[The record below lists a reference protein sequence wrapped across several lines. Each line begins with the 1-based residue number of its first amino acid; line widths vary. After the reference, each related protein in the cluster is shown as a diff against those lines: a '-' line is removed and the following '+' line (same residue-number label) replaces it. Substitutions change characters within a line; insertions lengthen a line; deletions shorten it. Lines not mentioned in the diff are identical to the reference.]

1 MKTSSDKDEIICAK
15 CNVPLVIAKGKFNYL
30 GHELHSDV
38 PRCPV
43 CGQIYLSEKLVKE
56 RIQKIEASVEDK

>member
-1 MKTSSDKDEIICAK
+1 MGEMICIK
-15 CNVPLVIAKGKFNYL
+15 CNAALVTIKAKFNYL

-43 CGQIYLSEKLVKE
+43 CGQVYLSEKLVTD
-56 RIQKIEASVEDK
+56 RIQKVEASVEDK